1 MQLTLSITPTGRLV
15 CEPDT
20 TSEDD
25 AWSGIAMEESVVT
38 GLQDAFAAST
48 ADGLLQLVTLSS
60 KATLPLPFVFWR
72 SWTQRFLKAFAQLD
86 DERFA
91 ALEKTAATGKQ
102 APSSKQIGANL
113 SPPDDLVLAIIV
125 AEAPPMRGLEYLTN
139 DLLRS
144 LWSELLTRFLERAA
158 STDGGC
164 RSLLLKLNPDAHL
177 LGRVTFHL
185 AENKRDPDRPFA
197 FLATYAHRISAKA
210 QVQHLPL
217 GEALRQYAAERDQTK
232 LAELLTP
239 VRDAAGRS
247 DVVGQL
253 LSSRAL
259 FHPQA
264 WSVSQAYRF
273 LNDVAVMEDSGLIV
287 RVPDW
292 WKSRRTTRPQ
302 VQVRIGSKRAS
313 AVGMDALLDFS
324 ADLAIDGTPLTE
336 HERGQLLAATDGL
349 TLLRGK
355 WVEVDQKKLNEA
367 LEHWKELQDA
377 HEGGISFLEGMRLLA
392 GTQLQS
398 SDAADEETMQ
408 WSTVTSGEWLT
419 ETLRQIRD
427 PHGVVGCEPGLGLN
441 ASLRPY
447 QADGV
452 RWLWFMTQLGL
463 GVCLADDMGLGKTI
477 QVIDLI
483 LRLTVSTTVPANTPS
498 SGLSA
503 TFSPFQGEKGH
514 RETAAIAQSRHL
526 TPGRRARSGP
536 AGGDSSSAPFLLI
549 VPASLIGNW
558 KQELERFAPQ
568 LKVFLAHRS
577 ECAAETLDRIA
588 KEPAAELAG
597 FDIVV
602 TTYTLIRRSAWPAEV
617 HWRMVVLDE
626 AQAIKNA
633 GSAQS
638 KSVRKLRSGGRI
650 ALTGTPVENQLGD
663 LWSLFDFCVP
673 GLLGSVKQFRDFVR
687 QMTKSQN
694 TGAFSSLRKLVR
706 PYILRRMKTDPN
718 IVPDLPDK
726 TEVQVSCGL
735 SKKQAVLY
743 EQVVADVAKQLES
756 ADGIQRR
763 GLVLSM
769 LMRLKQLCNHPSQFL
784 AQEGFSPDESGK
796 FQSLRDVCEP
806 ICDRQEKVLVFT
818 QFQSICAPLSEYL
831 ATLFRRPGLILHGGV
846 PVAKRKDL
854 VRKFQE
860 RDDIPY
866 FVISVK
872 AGGTGLNLTAASH
885 VIHFDRWWNPAVENQ
900 ATDRAYRI
908 GQKRNVLVHKF
919 VCKGTLE
926 ERIDQMI
933 GDKQGLADSVL
944 GGTGETLLTEMSDS
958 ELLKFVAL
966 DVSRAT
972 LED

>member
-1 MQLTLSITPTGRLV
+1 MSLTLSITPTGRLI
-15 CEPDT
+15 CERDT
-20 TSEDD
+20 TPHFD
-25 AWSGIAMEESVVT
+25 ASSDVELNESLIAR
-38 GLQDAFAAST
+38 LQHAFTAST
-48 ADGLLQLVTLSS
+48 ADGLLDLVTINS

-72 SWTQRFLKAFAQLD
+72 AWTQRFLKAVAQLD

-91 ALEKTAATGKQ
+91 ALEKTAASGKLAGAVGRRQ
-102 APSSKQIGANL
+102 KTANDQVRHLDVSGLAPHAEREGYFV

-139 DLLRS
+139 ELLKS
-144 LWSELLTRFLERAA
+144 LWSQILSTFLQRAA
-158 STDGGC
+158 KTEGGC
-164 RSLLLKLNPDAHL
+164 RGQLLELNPDAHL

-185 AENKRDPDRPFA
+185 AENKRDASRPFA

-217 GEALRQYAAERDQTK
+217 AEALRQYAAERDQTK

-239 VRDAAGRS
+239 VREAAGRS
-247 DVVGQL
+247 EVVGQL
-253 LSSRAL
+253 LSSRSL
-259 FHPQA
+259 FQPQA
-264 WSVSQAYRF
+264 WSISQAYRF
-273 LNDVAVMEDSGLIV
+273 LKDVGVMEEAGLIV

-292 WKSRRTTRPQ
+292 WKSRRTARPQ
-302 VQVRIGSKRAS
+302 VQVRIGDQRAS

-324 ADLAIDGTPLTE
+324 ANLAIDGTPLTE
-336 HERGQLLAATDGL
+336 LERRQLLAATDGL

-355 WVEVDQKKLNEA
+355 WVEVDQKKLHEA
-367 LEHWKELQDA
+367 LQHWQELQDD
-377 HEGGISFLEGMRLLA
+377 HERGISFLEGMRLLA

-398 SDAADEETMQ
+398 AEVANDDVLQ

-427 PHGVVGCEPGLGLN
+427 PHGVLGCEPGIGLN

-483 LRLTVSTTVPANTPS
+483 LRLKDGGNDAKP
-498 SGLSA
+498 
-503 TFSPFQGEKGH
+503 K
-514 RETAAIAQSRHL
+514 SRR
-526 TPGRRARSGP
+526 TKPGP
-536 AGGDSSSAPFLLI
+536 AGGDSARAPFLLI
-549 VPASLIGNW
+549 VPASLVGNW

-568 LKVFLAHRS
+568 LRVFLAHRS
-577 ECAAETLDRIA
+577 ECDAATLERIA
-588 KEPAAELAG
+588 RGPATELSE
-597 FDIVV
+597 FDVVV
-602 TTYTLIRRSAWPAEV
+602 TTYTLIRRSTWPADV
-617 HWRMVVLDE
+617 NWRMVVLDE

-638 KSVRKLRSGGRI
+638 KSVRKLRAGGRI

-673 GLLGSVKQFRDFVR
+673 GLLGTVKQFRDFVKLT
-687 QMTKSQN
+687 TKNQN
-694 TGAFSSLRKLVR
+694 AGAFSSLRKLVR

-756 ADGIQRR
+756 TDGIQRR

-784 AQEGFSPDESGK
+784 AQKRFVPEESGK
-796 FQSLRDVCEP
+796 FRSLREVCEP
-806 ICDRQEKVLVFT
+806 INDRQEKVLVFT
-818 QFQSICAPLSEYL
+818 QFQSICEPLSEYL

-846 PVAKRKDL
+846 PVAKRKEL

-860 RDDIPY
+860 QDDTPY

-926 ERIDQMI
+926 ERIDKMI
-933 GDKQGLADSVL
+933 RDKQGLADNVL
-944 GGTGETLLTEMSDS
+944 GGGREALLTEMSDA
-958 ELLKFVAL
+958 ELLTFVAL